1 MGEIFWRQRWREE
14 CESKRFFISI
24 VVTQGLINTG
34 LAAVLVWVLK

>member
-1 MGEIFWRQRWREE
+1 MESRFWRQRWREE

>member
-1 MGEIFWRQRWREE
+1 MDAIFWRQKWREE

-34 LAAVLVWVLK
+34 LAAALVWALR

>member
-1 MGEIFWRQRWREE
+1 MEERFWRQRWREE

-34 LAAVLVWVLK
+34 LAAALVWVLR